1 METCVPLTKDM
12 LKNPVQLQVKDEELD
27 FSRAKQMA
35 DQEAKKLTADPMLL
49 AWYDA
54 KTGQY
59 SPPVSCCGDDD
70 RPAWLIYAQSRGGN
84 IYIDI
89 NDLDY
94 VFVYRPFEDEA

>member
-1 METCVPLTKDM
+1 MESCVPLTKDM

-89 NDLDY
+89 NGLDY

>member
-89 NDLDY
+89 NGLDY